1 MNFSCIIGYYN
12 KNLINNLLPMMAP
25 KHKYPKSQPE
35 RDREETP
42 LKKAPILQPKAI
54 FEPYPINKPP
64 IIAAITCL

>member
-25 KHKYPKSQPE
+25 KNINNPKSQPE

-54 FEPYPINKPP
+54 FEPYR
-64 IIAAITCL
+64 CV